1 MQNIQ
6 NIQNTIINAM
16 RDNGMTPPNTLVLDG
31 VLHRFKDE
39 SGKQNCYYVAYVDG
53 RAAGMIG
60 NWKTGLKFNWKAEGN
75 YPKLTETQR
84 TEFKLEQQKQQQL
97 RKAAENLRHDKA
109 AQKAAHI
116 WKQSKPV
123 TQHPYLAK
131 KRIDH
136 HSARIHINSLVIP
149 IFNNGVL
156 ASLQFIDQDGG
167 KIFLTGGKLKGS
179 YSQLGSYEPDKPI
192 LICEGFGTG
201 ASLQES
207 TENPVYVAFSANN
220 LKAVAVCVRSLYPMN
235 DIIIM
240 GDNDLSEVGQD
251 AARQAALSIGGD
263 CLIPPTLGHDW
274 NDELNMDVI

>member
-1 MQNIQ
+1 MQQIQ
-6 NIQNTIINAM
+6 ETVKNTM
-16 RDNGMTPPNTLVLDG
+16 RDNGMTPPDSIITDG
-31 VLHRFKDE
+31 QLHRFKDE

-123 TQHPYLAK
+123 TQHPYLTK

-156 ASLQFIDQDGG
+156 ASLQFIDQDGN
-167 KIFLTGGKLKGS
+167 KRFLTGGKLKGS
-179 YSQLGSYEPDKPI
+179 YSQLGHYNADNPI
-192 LICEGFGTG
+192 LICEGWATG

-220 LKAVAVCVRSLYPMN
+220 LKAVAIYGRSLYPLN
-235 DIIIM
+235 EIIIC
-240 GDNDLSEVGQD
+240 GDNDKSGIGQI
-251 AARQAALSIGGD
+251 AAKEAALAIGGKYI
-263 CLIPPTLGHDW
+263 IPETMGHDW
-274 NDELNMDVI
+274 NDAINMEV

>member
-1 MQNIQ
+1 MLQIQ
-6 NIQNTIINAM
+6 STIINAM
-16 RDNGMTPPNTLVLDG
+16 LDNGMTPPDTLVLDG

-84 TEFKLEQQKQQQL
+84 TEFKLEQQKQQHI
-97 RKAAENLRHDKA
+97 RKAAEKLRHDKA

-123 TQHPYLAK
+123 TQHHYLTK

-136 HSARIHINSLVIP
+136 HNARLYNDALVIP
-149 IFNNGVL
+149 ILNKGELV
-156 ASLQFIDQDGG
+156 SLQFIDQDGN
-167 KIFLTGGKLKGS
+167 KRFLSGSKLKGS
-179 YSQLGSYEPDKPI
+179 YSQLGIYDTDEPI
-192 LICEGFGTG
+192 LICEGWATG
-201 ASLQES
+201 VSLYEA
-207 TENPVYVAFSANN
+207 TGNPVYIAFSANN
-220 LKAVAVCVRSLYPMN
+220 LKAVACYVRTLYPMN
-235 DIIIM
+235 DIIVM
-240 GDNDLSEVGQD
+240 GDNDLSGVGQK
-251 AARQAALSIGGD
+251 AAKEAALAIGGD